1 MFVNHDAKILI
12 SVPSKCGT
20 YTFAHLLKGWQ
31 DVYTKKSIDNLP
43 YTGLQKTLAACDKL
57 KINFDDYT
65 HYVVVRHPHS
75 WLMSGFR
82 FLQSFGGNPRHF
94 KYHRDYEAHLTD
106 VLAERTQ
113 NITVFN
119 LFWSEHCSVMPD
131 KYCDKNG
138 IPVKLE
144 NIDDF
149 FKTLN
154 VFNTVPIKNVTSP
167 RIPYPIINSNIQSL
181 LNEIS
186 EDYAKKFGYTL

>member
-20 YTFAHLLKGWQ
+20 HTFAHLLKGWQ
-31 DVYTKKSIDNLP
+31 DVYTKKSLDNLP

-57 KINFDDYT
+57 KINLNDYT
-65 HYVVVRHPHS
+65 HYVVVRHPHT

-82 FLQSFGGNPRHF
+82 FLQGLGGNPKHF

-106 VLAERTQ
+106 VLTERTQ
-113 NITVFN
+113 QTTVFD

-131 KYCDKNG
+131 AYCDKNS
-138 IPVKLE
+138 IPIKLE

-149 FKTLN
+149 FKTLGITCK
-154 VFNTVPIKNVTSP
+154 VVKHNTTNP
-167 RIPYPIINSNIQSL
+167 RVPYPIINSNVKKL
-181 LNEIS
+181 LHQIS
-186 EDYAKKFGYTL
+186 DDYAKRYGYIL